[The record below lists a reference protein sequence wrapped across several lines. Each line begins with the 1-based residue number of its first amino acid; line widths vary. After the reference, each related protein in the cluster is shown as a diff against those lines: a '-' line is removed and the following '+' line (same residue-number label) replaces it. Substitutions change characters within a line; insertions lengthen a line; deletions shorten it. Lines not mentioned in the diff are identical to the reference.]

1 MDDNKPNHTTI
12 NSNNLPT
19 IGFIRLDKIL
29 RVIPI
34 CRSVWYK
41 GVKEGRYPQPIQI
54 SERCVAW
61 RAEDIH
67 ALIEKLNNQQ

>member
-1 MDDNKPNHTTI
+1 MRHNIETI
-12 NSNNLPT
+12 TLPST
-19 IGFIRLDKIL
+19 GYIRLPDIL
-29 RVIPI
+29 KVIPV

-41 GVKEGRYPQPIQI
+41 GVKENRYPQPIQI

-67 ALIEKLNNQQ
+67 ALIAKLNNQPLLI